1 MRVVDHLTSFVVWF
15 IGFVVDA
22 DLLVDDKPSFGKE
35 NADTDNCED
44 SEKAK
49 DDGHDSEVAH
59 CSVYWQSDRD
69 EDREEYNAEVEGEE
83 YLLEYSFFVDVLQ
96 CRIGCVFEEG
106 DLEELVKED
115 HDCDEHGANCQE
127 LEQV

>member
-22 DLLVDDKPSFGKE
+22 DLLVNDKPSFGKE

-59 CSVYWQSDRD
+59 CSVYRQSDRD
-69 EDREEYNAEVEGEE
+69 KDREEDYAEVEGEE
-83 YLLEYSFFVDVLQ
+83 YLLKYSIFVDVLQ
-96 CRIGCVFEEG
+96 CLTGCVFEEG
-106 DLEELVKED
+106 NLEELVKED